1 MFCPS
6 QAELLTM
13 EAKIG
18 RNSIVVATLLVH
30 SVIVATRQDK
40 TKVMVA
46 GLTELKG
53 SICLAIHSESPE
65 TWEAQ
70 SVIISGLL
78 AYNTSGSRE
87 LSPPH
92 VQFSHVHISNLIH
105 PYTFHPPQPFGSY
118 KFACGSADLL
128 TRFKHQMLSE
138 SSCPNVL

>member
-1 MFCPS
+1 
-6 QAELLTM
+6 M

-65 TWEAQ
+65 TWETQ

-105 PYTFHPPQPFGSY
+105 PYNFHPPQPFGSY
-118 KFACGSADLL
+118 RFACGSADLL